1 MERSNYK
8 YEIALSYAHKNQ
20 NIADLVAY
28 ELTNIFSDVFFQ
40 DNKSKHELSHANNFK
55 NKLQEIFKN
64 SNYAVIIYSKEYK
77 EAIFTWVELDEI
89 ITKKYD
95 KGNNKFFIININ
107 DIDISDSP
115 IKDLFYLNLN
125 VNDNEITPEIESKI
139 KEYAHQIKD
148 RILLDSIECK
158 KNENEYSV
166 NIQTNFSN
174 GNIEQ
179 WKQEYDW
186 NILTRNYIDKGG
198 RKLKKE
204 YTWEQL
210 WNYIKKD
217 FLNIKKELNKERDIQ
232 RIINFNCHLCIA
244 YKLGQVY
251 GDLNKA
257 SGNRNLKLVSSNGFS
272 NISFTFVKEKKNAKC
287 EEFVKEYNG
296 NNFKSSDI
304 VFIISIKSQENA
316 NILEVVKNS
325 MNSQGQDY
333 SKIYLFQKVKKLETA
348 DEIEEITD
356 YLYNCMKKYRK
367 DSNERKGVI
376 HLFLDTL
383 APLVFVL
390 GVNSIVPGPIK
401 IYEYIDSEVNYEM
414 ALYAHDREDEC

>member
-55 NKLQEIFKN
+55 IKLQEIFKN

-77 EAIFTWVELDEI
+77 EAIFTLVELDEI

-95 KGNNKFFIININ
+95 KGNNKFFIINLN

-125 VNDNEITPEIESKI
+125 VNDNKITPEIESKI

-174 GNIEQ
+174 GNIVQ
-179 WKQEYDW
+179 WKKEYDW

-217 FLNIKKELNKERDIQ
+217 FLNIKKELNKEKDIQ

-251 GDLNKA
+251 GDLNKK

-272 NISFTFVKEKKNAKC
+272 NISFTFNKEKKNAKC
-287 EEFVKEYNG
+287 KEFVKEYNG

-325 MNSQGQDY
+325 MNSQREDY

-383 APLVFVL
+383 APLAFVL